1 MERKFSFSI
10 GEFYHIYNRGNN
22 KSIIFTNEEDRKRFI
37 KLLYV
42 CNSTKAVVYKT
53 VQGMP
58 LEKIERG
65 ETLVDVGAYCLM
77 PNHFHLLFREKR
89 ENGISKF
96 MEKLSTS
103 YSMYFNKKYNRTG
116 KLLESRFRATHV
128 SSDKYLKYLFS
139 YIHLNP
145 VKLIDPNWKENKI
158 TDRVKAKKYL
168 AEYKFSSYLDYM
180 GVKREEEKILNKG
193 TFPKYFLNFKEFEQF
208 IDEWLSFSDLN

>member
-116 KLLESRFRATHV
+116 KLLEGRFRATHV